1 MINPSLIIIKLKKQ
15 NEEEERE
22 MLVIPPLSHSHPTNP
37 KCKSLK
43 INLLN
48 KKFKS
53 LRVGGMGVETLAL
66 PKEKKRSKVKDIA
79 DKHSNSKLLHL
90 TDTYSL
96 KINTCKAVQQNQAKA

>member
-1 MINPSLIIIKLKKQ
+1 
-15 NEEEERE
+15 
-22 MLVIPPLSHSHPTNP
+22 
-37 KCKSLK
+37 
-43 INLLN
+43 
-48 KKFKS
+48 
-53 LRVGGMGVETLAL
+53 VETLAL